1 MTDELSSGGA
11 AYDTDGTETPLEIPA
26 ELPILPLRDTVLFPN
41 SFMPLAV
48 AREASVRLIDEAT
61 ATGRMIG
68 VFTQREAATEEP
80 LQEDLYTI
88 GTATHIHKMFKLPDG
103 SLRLI
108 VQGLARIRL
117 DGIAQTR
124 PYLRGAVSAAE
135 EVLRDEDHLEID
147 ALQRNIKSNFQQVVS
162 LSPLLSDD
170 LQALAVN
177 ITDPGKLA
185 DFIASSLTTIGTA
198 VKQEVLDT
206 LDIRARMDSLNR
218 LLIKELEV
226 LELGSK
232 IQSQVQSEVGKN
244 QREYF
249 LREQMKA
256 IQKELGEGDEQAKE
270 IDELRS
276 KIEAA
281 GMPESVKKETLREL
295 DRLSKMPVAA
305 AEYTVSRTY
314 LDWIVALPWSRR
326 TEDAIDLKRTK
337 EVLDAD
343 HSGLEKVKDRVLEY
357 LAVRKLN
364 PDVKGPILCFLGP
377 PGVGKTSLAR
387 SIANSLG
394 RKFVRVS
401 LGGMRDE
408 AEIRGHRRT
417 YIGALPGQ
425 VIQGLRR
432 AESKNPVF
440 ILDEIDK
447 LGADFRGDPASALL
461 EVLDPEQNNTFRD
474 HYLDVPFD
482 LSEVL
487 FLTTANVLDP
497 VPPALRDRMEVLELA
512 GYTEEEKLKIA
523 LEHLIAK
530 QVKNHGLTEAY
541 VEFTEPAIRSVIR
554 NYTREA
560 GVRNLEREIGALCR
574 KIARRRAEGDETK
587 VTVTAELVN
596 EFLGAPTFLDE
607 EIENRTKDPGVAVG
621 LAWTPA
627 GGEVL
632 FVEASRMQG
641 AGSLTLT
648 GHLGDV
654 MKESARTALSWFRS
668 NAPHYGVD
676 PAFYKDAEIHLHVP
690 SGAIPKD
697 GPSAGVT
704 MVAALASELTGR
716 AVRGDVAMTGEI
728 TLSGRV
734 LPVGGI
740 KEKVLAARRHGVT
753 RSDPAAPEREE
764 HPRGPDRGA
773 AARADDSLR
782 VGNRRRARARSD
794 PVVRPDSRG
803 ASAAR
808 LLRQNDGE
816 LNGSDHPQSHHRLHI
831 GDLAATDHIP
841 DVGQRECLRLDVFV
855 FVECGGFGRIGEAG
869 EAKEDHFLV
878 AITRCRVQRPE
889 PDDRCRHLPDLLMA
903 LAPRRLF
910 WRFPGIDAAR
920 GELPEPLADGVAILP
935 DQDDVARFGDR
946 NQHH

>member
-1 MTDELSSGGA
+1 MSDQPAPGFDDLASGEPV
-11 AYDTDGTETPLEIPA
+11 TIPQ

-48 AREASVRLIDEAT
+48 ARESSVRLIDDAI
-61 ATGRMIG
+61 AGGKMIA
-68 VFTQREAATEEP
+68 VFTQRDATVEEP
-80 LQEDLYTI
+80 TQADLYAV
-88 GTATHIHKMFKLPDG
+88 GTATHVHKMFKLPDG

-108 VQGLARIRL
+108 VQGLARL
-117 DGIAQTR
+117 QLEQVLSTR
-124 PYLRGAVSAAE
+124 PYLRGTAKPAVE
-135 EVLRDEDHLEID
+135 ELKDQDRLEID

-170 LQALAVN
+170 LQTLAMS
-177 ITDPGKLA
+177 ITEPSKLA
-185 DFIASSLTTIGTA
+185 DFIASSLTTITTP
-198 VKQEVLDT
+198 VKQEVLET
-206 LDIRARMDSLNR
+206 LDVRARMDNLNR
-218 LLIKELEV
+218 ILIKELEV

-256 IQKELGEGDEQAKE
+256 IQRELGEGDEQAKE
-270 IDELRS
+270 VEELRE

-281 GMPESVKKETLREL
+281 GMPEQVKKEALREL
-295 DRLSKMPVAA
+295 DRLAKMPVAA

-314 LDWIVALPWSRR
+314 LDWLVALPWSKR
-326 TEDAIDLKRTK
+326 TEEVIDLKRTK
-337 EVLDAD
+337 SVLDAD
-343 HSGLEKVKDRVLEY
+343 HSDLEKAKDRILEY

-364 PDVKGPILCFLGP
+364 PDVKGPILCFVGP

-387 SIANSLG
+387 SIATSLD

-447 LGADFRGDPASALL
+447 LGSDFRGDPASALL

-487 FLTTANVLDP
+487 FITTANVLDP
-497 VPPALRDRMEVLELA
+497 VPPALRDRMEVLELP

-523 LEHLIAK
+523 VEHLVGK
-530 QVKNHGLTEAY
+530 QIKNHGLTPEN
-541 VEFTEPAIRSVIR
+541 VIFTPDALHTVIR
-554 NYTREA
+554 GYTREA
-560 GVRNLEREIGALCR
+560 GVRNLEREIASLCR
-574 KIARRRAEGDETK
+574 KVARRRAEGADDL
-587 VTVTAELVN
+587 VTITPEVVVDM
-596 EFLGAPTFLDE
+596 LGAPRYLDE
-607 EIENRTKDPGVAVG
+607 EMEERTKNPGVAVG

-632 FVEASRMQG
+632 FVEASRMAG
-641 AGSLTLT
+641 GGSLTLT

-654 MKESARTALSWFRS
+654 MKESARAALSWIRA
-668 NAPHYGVD
+668 NARAYDINPD
-676 PAFYKDAEIHLHVP
+676 FYKTAEVHLHVP

-704 MVAALASELTGR
+704 MVTALASELTGR
-716 AVRGDVAMTGEI
+716 PVRGDLAMTGEI

-740 KEKVLAARRHGVT
+740 KEKVLAARRVGIREVVLPRQNEKNIKEDLSEELRRDMTIHLVST
-753 RSDPAAPEREE
+753 IDEVLQMALKPAAAAVEQA
-764 HPRGPDRGA
+764 GQVA
-773 AARADDSLR
+773 AASQ
-782 VGNRRRARARSD
+782 
-794 PVVRPDSRG
+794 
-803 ASAAR
+803 SAT
-808 LLRQNDGE
+808 
-816 LNGSDHPQSHHRLHI
+816 P
-831 GDLAATDHIP
+831 
-841 DVGQRECLRLDVFV
+841 
-855 FVECGGFGRIGEAG
+855 
-869 EAKEDHFLV
+869 
-878 AITRCRVQRPE
+878 
-889 PDDRCRHLPDLLMA
+889 
-903 LAPRRLF
+903 
-910 WRFPGIDAAR
+910 
-920 GELPEPLADGVAILP
+920 
-935 DQDDVARFGDR
+935 
-946 NQHH
+946 

>member
-1 MTDELSSGGA
+1 MSDQIENLKAEDVSIG
-11 AYDTDGTETPLEIPA
+11 DRPLAIPS

-48 AREASVRLIDEAT
+48 ARESSVRLIDDAIT
-61 ATGRMIG
+61 NGKLIA
-68 VFTQREAATEEP
+68 VFTQRDASIEEP
-80 LQEDLYTI
+80 IQNDLFTV

-108 VQGLARIRL
+108 VQGLARLKLEQIV
-117 DGIAQTR
+117 ATQ
-124 PYLRGAVSAAE
+124 PYLRARVSAA
-135 EVLRDEDHLEID
+135 LEDLQDADRLEID
-147 ALQRNIKSNFQQVVS
+147 ALARNIKTNFQQVVS

-170 LQALAVN
+170 LQTLAMN
-177 ITDPGKLA
+177 ITEPGRLA
-185 DFIASSLTTIGTA
+185 DFIASSLSTITTSI
-198 VKQEVLDT
+198 KQEVLET
-206 LDIRARMDSLNR
+206 LDIRARMDNLNR
-218 LLIKELEV
+218 ILIKELEV

-256 IQKELGEGDEQAKE
+256 IQKELGEGDEQTKE
-270 IDELRS
+270 AEELHQ

-281 GMPESVKKETLREL
+281 GMPDGVKKEALREL

-314 LDWIVALPWSRR
+314 LDWLVALPWAKR
-326 TEDAIDLKRTK
+326 TDEVIDLPKTK
-337 EVLDAD
+337 NVLDAD
-343 HSGLEKVKDRVLEY
+343 HSGLEKAKDRILEY

-364 PDVKGPILCFLGP
+364 PEVKGPILCFVGP

-387 SIANSLG
+387 SIAESLG

-447 LGADFRGDPASALL
+447 LGSDFRGDPSSALL

-487 FLTTANVLDP
+487 FITTANVLDP
-497 VPPALRDRMEVLELA
+497 VPPALRDRMEVLEIA
-512 GYTEEEKLKIA
+512 GYTEEEKLQIA
-523 LEHLIAK
+523 TDHLVEK
-530 QVKNHGLTEAY
+530 QVKNHGLTSEY
-541 VEFTEPAIRSVIR
+541 IRFTPDALRQVIR
-554 NYTREA
+554 GYTREA
-560 GVRNLEREIGALCR
+560 GVRNLEREIGSLCR
-574 KIARRRAEGDETK
+574 KVARRRAEGNETPIEITPT
-587 VTVTAELVN
+587 TVMEM
-596 EFLGAPTFLDE
+596 LGAPKFLDE
-607 EIENRTKDPGVAVG
+607 EMEERTKDPGVAIG

-632 FVEASRMQG
+632 FIEASRMAG
-641 AGSLTLT
+641 TGSLTLT
-648 GHLGDV
+648 GQLGEV
-654 MKESARTALSWFRS
+654 MKESARAALSWLRTHAREY
-668 NAPHYGVD
+668 NVD
-676 PAFYKDAEIHLHVP
+676 PDFFKNAEVHVHVP

-704 MVAALASELTGR
+704 MATAIASELSGR
-716 AVRGDVAMTGEI
+716 PVRGDIAMTGEI

-740 KEKVLAARRHGVT
+740 KEKVLAARRVGIREVILPRQNAKNVNEDLTPELRQDMTVHLVSSIDEVLAMALQPVS
-753 RSDPAAPEREE
+753 SDVRPVRKDPKESK
-764 HPRGPDRGA
+764 PSTPF
-773 AARADDSLR
+773 AAR
-782 VGNRRRARARSD
+782 
-794 PVVRPDSRG
+794 P
-803 ASAAR
+803 
-808 LLRQNDGE
+808 
-816 LNGSDHPQSHHRLHI
+816 
-831 GDLAATDHIP
+831 
-841 DVGQRECLRLDVFV
+841 
-855 FVECGGFGRIGEAG
+855 
-869 EAKEDHFLV
+869 
-878 AITRCRVQRPE
+878 
-889 PDDRCRHLPDLLMA
+889 
-903 LAPRRLF
+903 
-910 WRFPGIDAAR
+910 
-920 GELPEPLADGVAILP
+920 
-935 DQDDVARFGDR
+935 
-946 NQHH
+946 